1 MTELGA
7 HAIAPPTGVG
17 RAFLSPQRHVQQLE
31 VSVEYNGIVVY
42 DPLTVRDYYGGDVR
56 EGENLFARY
65 TTTDEGDAVLAAGLI
80 VPVLA
85 IDDAGYEVVVRMA
98 GERHPFD
105 DHVVH
110 RNHGFALRVTRRA
123 LVTDLY
129 SLIDWSAPASA
140 EYAELDLAP
149 GTYRVDVDAFSRYVP
164 GEGIVAAGYL
174 FTFTPRPMLPPV
186 EADAGAYMRV
196 LDQPSGEASPA

>member
-1 MTELGA
+1 M
-7 HAIAPPTGVG
+7 
-17 RAFLSPQRHVQQLE
+17 QQLE
-31 VSVEYNGIVVY
+31 VGVEYNGLVLY
-42 DPLTVRDYYGGDVR
+42 DPQTVADYYGGGPRD
-56 EGENLFARY
+56 GENLFARY

-105 DHVVH
+105 EFVVH
-110 RNHGFALRVTRRA
+110 RNHGFALLVTRRA

-129 SLIDWSAPASA
+129 SLMDWSAPASA
-140 EYAELDLAP
+140 EYAELDVAP
-149 GTYRVDVDAFSRYVP
+149 GAYRVDVDAFSRHVP

-174 FTFTPRPMLPPV
+174 FTFTPRATLPPV

-196 LDQPSGEASPA
+196 LDQPPPDDAGGDA

>member
-1 MTELGA
+1 M
-7 HAIAPPTGVG
+7 
-17 RAFLSPQRHVQQLE
+17 
-31 VSVEYNGIVVY
+31 SVEYNGIVVY
-42 DPLTVRDYYGGDVR
+42 DPHTVRAYYRGGPR

-65 TTTDEGDAVLAAGLI
+65 TATDEGDAVLAAGLV

-105 DHVVH
+105 DFVVH

-129 SLIDWSAPASA
+129 ALMDWSDPASA
-140 EYAELDLAP
+140 EYAELDVAP
-149 GTYRVDVDAFSRYVP
+149 GACRVDVDAFARHAP
-164 GEGIVAAGYL
+164 GAGIVAAGYM
-174 FTFTPRPMLPPV
+174 FTFTPCPALPPV
-186 EADAGAYMRV
+186 EADTGAYMRV
-196 LDQPSGEASPA
+196 LDHPPEGGADGSARP